1 MKTHPIMR
9 FAALIVLSF
18 MCAFGPA
25 TATAQ
30 ETSGLSDD
38 ELETLNSAMADA
50 EKRRGALVEKAEK
63 IGQEIDALTKRM
75 ISLAKEIQDQ
85 ETSLTRVELELTI
98 LEEDLEEQ
106 RIALQAKRD
115 DLSSALAAMQK
126 LSRQPASLVFL
137 RPVSAKET
145 SQSAALLSGVV
156 PALNEQAAM
165 ISSDLAS
172 MRALKTRLETTQ
184 ATYRVQLA
192 ALDDSRSDLEG
203 ARQQRKAQKQQLSAQ
218 AKKEA
223 ERIAA
228 LAGKAKT
235 LKGLLARLRQE
246 RVRIAGTPRP
256 IPRPA
261 APPPHAVK
269 KPAPLFSQSRGQ
281 MPLPVRG
288 EVIADYG
295 KRYDGQK
302 SAGLWIA
309 ARPLAQVVAPY
320 DGQVVFAD
328 TFRSYGRLLII
339 EHSEGYHSV
348 IAGLERADVEVG
360 QYIVSGEPIG
370 IMGSNAR
377 QAGVPNNPL
386 GLPVLYMEL
395 QRNGRPINPGPWLVA
410 KLESTSR

>member
-1 MKTHPIMR
+1 MR
-9 FAALIVLSF
+9 FAPLCISAFLALSF
-18 MCAFGPA
+18 G
-25 TATAQ
+25 TASAQDDTA
-30 ETSGLSDD
+30 LSKE
-38 ELETLNSAMADA
+38 ELETLNTAMQSA
-50 EKRRGALVEKAEK
+50 EKRRDALVQKAAKVGE
-63 IGQEIDALTKRM
+63 EIDALTQQM
-75 ISLAKEIQDQ
+75 ISLAKEIQNQ
-85 ETSLTRVELELTI
+85 ETSLTRVEMELTV
-98 LEEDLEEQ
+98 LEEELEEQ
-106 RIALQAKRD
+106 RIALEAKRS

-192 ALDDSRSDLEG
+192 ALDDNRSDLET
-203 ARQQRKAQKQQLSAQ
+203 ARTKRKAQKQQLSAQ
-218 AKKEA
+218 AKQEA
-223 ERIAA
+223 QRIAA

-235 LKGLLARLRQE
+235 LKGLLSRLREE

-288 EVIADYG
+288 QVIADYG
-295 KRYDGQK
+295 KRFDGQK
-302 SAGLWIA
+302 SSGLWIA

-377 QAGVPNNPL
+377 QASVPNNPL
-386 GLPVLYMEL
+386 GLPVLYIEL
-395 QRNGRPINPGPWLVA
+395 QRNGRPINPEPWLTA
-410 KLESTSR
+410 NLESTSR